1 MHIAEGAL
9 RPEIL
14 AVGWAA
20 GAAALAASLA
30 TLKNEEIPKTA
41 ACSALFFVAS
51 FIHIPI
57 GVTSVHLILN
67 GVIGALIGFRAF
79 AAIGAALIMQALL
92 FGYGG
97 VSVYGVNLCV
107 LTLPSLLG
115 WALFSL
121 IPQAAL
127 GRRDACFWRKRIIW
141 FLIGFLPVLSGA
153 ILLASVL
160 AINGEGFIDAAKLAF
175 LAHLPIAAIEGVIT
189 LLALDFI
196 ERVRPELTAKRAK

>member
-14 AVGWAA
+14 TVGWVA
-20 GAAALAASLA
+20 GASALGYALA

-57 GVTSVHLILN
+57 GVTSAHLILN
-67 GVIGALIGFRAF
+67 GIVGALLGFRAF

-97 VSVYGVNLCV
+97 VSVFGVNLCV
-107 LTLPSLLG
+107 LALPSLIG
-115 WALFSL
+115 CALFSL
-121 IPQAAL
+121 IPKAARSDYQVL
-127 GRRDACFWRKRIIW
+127 FWRKRIVW
-141 FLIGFLPVLSGA
+141 FAVGCLSVIAGA
-153 ILLASVL
+153 FLLAFVL
-160 AINGEGFIDAAKLAF
+160 TINGEGFADAAKLAF
-175 LAHLPIAAIEGVIT
+175 IAHLPLAAIEGLIT
-189 LLALDFI
+189 LFALNFI
-196 ERVRPELTAKRAK
+196 ERVKPDLLTR